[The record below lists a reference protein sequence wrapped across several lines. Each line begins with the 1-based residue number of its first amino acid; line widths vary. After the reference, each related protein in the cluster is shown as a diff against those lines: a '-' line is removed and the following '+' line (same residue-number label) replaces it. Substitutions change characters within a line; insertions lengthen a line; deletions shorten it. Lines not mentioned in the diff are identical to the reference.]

1 MFMFNK
7 LNSAKLCS
15 NTHGQAAL
23 DCVVNTP
30 QPGDPSYEL
39 FMKEKVGYY
48 TWYKYIN
55 ILHLT
60 MQKFREEY
68 NKKYV

>member
-1 MFMFNK
+1 MFNK

-48 TWYKYIN
+48 TCYKQMLYALYLN
-55 ILHLT
+55 
-60 MQKFREEY
+60 MQKINE
-68 NKKYV
+68 